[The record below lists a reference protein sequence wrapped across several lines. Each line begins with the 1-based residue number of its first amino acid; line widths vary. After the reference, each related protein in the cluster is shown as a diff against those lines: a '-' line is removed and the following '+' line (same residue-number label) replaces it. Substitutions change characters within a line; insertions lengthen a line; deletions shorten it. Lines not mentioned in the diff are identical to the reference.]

1 MRHIYRWIVGI
12 ISVVIT
18 VYIVHALGLKLSWGL
33 YPFRL
38 TDHVV
43 LDWGLV
49 AFVPV
54 LALVNIVIGSILRLF
69 SAPITCI
76 TFGLFGFVINAIVF
90 WIAGSATGAKM
101 TFLSVLVGSI
111 LYSVISMPL
120 SRLIEENGRRG

>member
-18 VYIVHALGLKLSWGL
+18 VYIVKALGLKLTWPDIWGE
-33 YPFRL
+33 
-38 TDHVV
+38 VI
-43 LDWGLV
+43 
-49 AFVPV
+49 FVPV
-54 LALVNIVIGSILRLF
+54 LALVNIFIGSILRLF
-69 SAPITCI
+69 AAPITCI

-101 TFLSVLVGSI
+101 TFWSALVGSI

-120 SRLIEENGRRG
+120 SRLIKENGRRD